1 MAIQFQINID
11 IQAGAEFSREF
22 SLKNPDQSP
31 VDISGYTMHAKLA
44 KHQTAQNAVTST
56 SDAPVYKYIS
66 FTSTIVDGPGGVYSI
81 SLDAATT
88 AKLQEGK
95 YVYSIVMENGSGD
108 LTDTADGLAFVK
120 VAFGHMASGGSLD
133 PNYP

>member
-1 MAIQFQINID
+1 
-11 IQAGAEFSREF
+11 
-22 SLKNPDQSP
+22 
-31 VDISGYTMHAKLA
+31 MHAKLA

-56 SDAPVYKYIS
+56 SDAPVYKYIT

-88 AKLQEGK
+88 AKLKEGK

-108 LTDTADGLAFVK
+108 LVDTADGLAFVK
-120 VAFGHMASGGSLD
+120 VAFGHLAQVVLWTPTILD
-133 PNYP
+133 TLNN